1 MVNLKRHRH
10 YFLWWYLLPV
20 FVQAGQQKLKAMAV
34 GPSRSRDG
42 HQGRGQPWSGHEGPQ
57 GQAKAKARLGCHI
70 GQPGSGLARPSA
82 AVLQHSSDKD
92 HRWESSP
99 QARRGPRGDFSQLS
113 QPPDSRLHS
122 HAMARSPGGQTPRM
136 EGDANGLQQHLPGRP
151 SSLVGDASSLKHP
164 GE

>member
-20 FVQAGQQKLKAMAV
+20 LVQAGEQKLKAMAV

-57 GQAKAKARLGCHI
+57 GQAKARLGHYI
-70 GQPGSGLARPSA
+70 GHPGSGLARPSA

-92 HRWESSP
+92 QAVPRPGEAPEETSHSSP
-99 QARRGPRGDFSQLS
+99 NHLTPGYTATQWPEAQVAKPLGWREMPMGSSSTCQGDL
-113 QPPDSRLHS
+113 P
-122 HAMARSPGGQTPRM
+122 AWWET
-136 EGDANGLQQHLPGRP
+136 HL
-151 SSLVGDASSLKHP
+151 L
-164 GE
+164 